1 MQKEIVLSVDNINN
15 NNNDNE
21 AYKEEKLRIIYPC
34 STQVRLDDGLIV
46 FIPKLNVR
54 MDSS

>member
-15 NNNDNE
+15 NNNKKT
-21 AYKEEKLRIIYPC
+21 YKEEKLRIIYPC